1 MRCRRRT
8 GTGIYIHSVRLT
20 KDIFRFVLACLQA
33 EVHTHPT
40 YHRREKDGAGQG
52 GGGGDRKR
60 ERDSVARHSI
70 NDMTDDP
77 AARRHSRGTQLNEND
92 G

>member
-20 KDIFRFVLACLQA
+20 KDIFILVLVCLQA
-33 EVHTHPT
+33 EVQTHPT
-40 YHRREKDGAGQG
+40 YHRREKDGAGG
-52 GGGGDRKR
+52 GGRERKR

-77 AARRHSRGTQLNEND
+77 AARRHSRSTQLNEND

>member
-20 KDIFRFVLACLQA
+20 KDIFRLVFVS
-33 EVHTHPT
+33 
-40 YHRREKDGAGQG
+40 G
-52 GGGGDRKR
+52 GGSHASYVPPERERWGGEGGTERKR